1 MKSLSLYSSFFVL
14 RGRIYEIKKILS
26 LALSAL
32 LCVSVVGCSSQS
44 KDDKVIKVGAT
55 LVPGGELLEE
65 LKPMIE
71 EKGYDLEIVTFEDY
85 ILPNEALHNGEIDAN
100 LFQHKPYFDEAVK
113 NKGYEI
119 MAGSKL
125 YVCPGVLYSKKIDS
139 IEELKKGDK
148 IAISDNAASAS
159 KSLRYLESLGLITL
173 EEGDI
178 VGVNNIIKNEK
189 GLEFVQLD
197 VAQIPPALDDVTAGF
212 VDTTY
217 AIPADKDGIYKA
229 PVNDEYANLL
239 AYRIDDKDNE
249 KIKILKEVLTSD
261 KCRELIEKKY
271 EGIVVLVF

>member
-1 MKSLSLYSSFFVL
+1 MKLKKLLSLV
-14 RGRIYEIKKILS
+14 
-26 LALSAL
+26 LSAL
-32 LCVSVVGCSSQS
+32 LCVSVVGCSSQF

-100 LFQHKPYFDEAVK
+100 LFQHKPYLDEAVK

-125 YVCPGVLYSKKIDS
+125 YVCPVVLYSKKIDF

-148 IAISDNAASAS
+148 IAISDKAASAS

-173 EEGDI
+173 E
-178 VGVNNIIKNEK
+178 
-189 GLEFVQLD
+189 
-197 VAQIPPALDDVTAGF
+197 DVTAGF

-217 AIPADKDGIYKA
+217 AIPQD
-229 PVNDEYANLL
+229 
-239 AYRIDDKDNE
+239 
-249 KIKILKEVLTSD
+249 
-261 KCRELIEKKY
+261 
-271 EGIVVLVF
+271 

>member
-14 RGRIYEIKKILS
+14 RGRIHEIKKILS

-85 ILPNEALHNGEIDAN
+85 ILPNEALHNGEIDVN
-100 LFQHKPYFDEAVK
+100 LFQHKPYLDEAVK

-173 EEGDI
+173 E
-178 VGVNNIIKNEK
+178 
-189 GLEFVQLD
+189 
-197 VAQIPPALDDVTAGF
+197 DVTAGF

-217 AIPADKDGIYKA
+217 AIPAGLSADKD
-229 PVNDEYANLL
+229 PVNDEYSNLL

-271 EGIVVLVF
+271 EGIVVPVF